1 MDLAAV
7 YTELGTRLQTIS
19 ATDLHVYP
27 YPPGSIEPDAAIL
40 PFPDDVKFDETY
52 AAGLSKITLPIIV
65 AVPRPVDPNVVERL
79 APYANPSG
87 AKSVKAVLES
97 GTYTAFSLI
106 NVLAPGFDMVK
117 VGGTDYAVAIFN
129 AEIWGSGA

>member
-7 YTELGTRLQTIS
+7 YAQLGMRLQAIS
-19 ATDLHVYP
+19 PTEFHVYP

-40 PFPDDVKFDETY
+40 PFPENVKEEAY
-52 AAGLSKITLPIIV
+52 AAGLSKITVPIIV
-65 AVPRPVDPNVVERL
+65 AVPRPVDPNVVDRL
-79 APYANPSG
+79 APYSNPSG
-87 AKSVKAVLES
+87 PKSVKAVLES

-106 NVLAPGFDMVK
+106 NVLPPEFDMVK
-117 VGGTDYAVAIFN
+117 LARIDYAVAIIS